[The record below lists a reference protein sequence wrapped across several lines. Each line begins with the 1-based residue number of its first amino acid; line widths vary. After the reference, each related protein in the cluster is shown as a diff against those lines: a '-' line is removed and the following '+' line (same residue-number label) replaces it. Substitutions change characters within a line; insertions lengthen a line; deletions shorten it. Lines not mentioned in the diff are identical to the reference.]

1 MRVRFAG
8 YGIYVFGERDAF
20 AGETGHRQVE
30 AVPEEVHGAL
40 LAVKPPGV
48 FFEDLIRPG
57 EYAVEAPHVRLL
69 AGGVIGIVL
78 QSVLVVEVEGPS
90 VYGNVYPRRA
100 ESLHK
105 LAVELRDGKIV
116 YREPSGGITMS
127 GKLATQVAQD
137 PRVHLVGY
145 GPSASTIGANRAGRA
160 AAKELMTFLEG
171 EER

>member
-1 MRVRFAG
+1 VRVRFAG

-48 FFEDLIRPG
+48 FIEDLIRPG

-105 LAVELRDGKIV
+105 LAVELRHGKVV
-116 YREPSGGITMS
+116 YREPE
-127 GKLATQVAQD
+127 
-137 PRVHLVGY
+137 
-145 GPSASTIGANRAGRA
+145 PSALAGRDHQPVVE
-160 AAKELMTFLEG
+160 KVEG
-171 EER
+171 DVEGPGRIRDRTVVSPRGVT